1 MKSAEPSTGISKKSR
16 GVASTTA
23 PASGAMPIAKETFV
37 DPITAVDPSS
47 GADDVDLTIAP
58 PLSLRAMM
66 ESFMTTK
73 ATHGQFLDK
82 LLIED
87 ATKNPTYSGSHKK
100 CCNRSH
106 VQQQAKNTPQ

>member
-1 MKSAEPSTGISKKSR
+1 MKSAEPSTGILKKSR
-16 GVASTTA
+16 VASTTA
-23 PASGAMPIAKETFV
+23 RAFGAMPTVKETFV